1 MFLNS
6 LDQKPLFTKPDGTVV
21 RDLTQTML
29 NLKTPSFANY
39 TIYKVPRDYR
49 MRPDLI
55 SRAVY
60 NDALYTEIVLK
71 FNGIS
76 NPFSIN
82 EDDII
87 LIPNLDDAE
96 DVIATPQQIEMESAA
111 DRIRNAYKY
120 IDPLKYP
127 SKGDAL
133 KAYEQRNLS
142 DTPTDLLPP
151 NFNRAGESQVSFR
164 KGRAYFGPG
173 VDTCLENG
181 ISTGEFLTNVI
192 TNRRNRGANNANPPG
207 STRNR
212 NSNNRNEGR

>member
-6 LDQKPLFTKPDGTVV
+6 IDQKPLFTKPDGTVI
-21 RDLTQTML
+21 RDLTQSML
-29 NLKTPSFANY
+29 NLKSTSFSNF
-39 TIYKVPRDYR
+39 TVYKVPRDYR

-60 NDALYTEIVLK
+60 NDSLYTEIILK

-76 NPFSIN
+76 NPFSID

-96 DVIATPQQIEMESAA
+96 DNIVTPQQIQMESAA
-111 DRIRNAYKY
+111 DKIRNAYKY

-127 SKGDAL
+127 KKGEKL
-133 KAYEQRNLS
+133 KAYEQRDLS
-142 DTPTDLLPP
+142 GGGSEELLPA
-151 NFNRAGESQVSFR
+151 NLNRSGESQVSYR
-164 KGRAYFGPG
+164 NGRVYFGPG
-173 VDTCLENG
+173 VETCLENG

-207 STRNR
+207 ST
-212 NSNNRNEGR
+212 NRNEGR